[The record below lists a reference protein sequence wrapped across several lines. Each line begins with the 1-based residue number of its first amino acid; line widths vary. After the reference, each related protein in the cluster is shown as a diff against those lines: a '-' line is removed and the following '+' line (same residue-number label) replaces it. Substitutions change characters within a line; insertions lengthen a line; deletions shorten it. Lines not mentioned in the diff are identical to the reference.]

1 MDAKQVA
8 NIILRQLGGNKFI
21 AMTGANTFVYGTDEQ
36 GNPYLSMQLKR
47 NVSKAKYL
55 IITLNPMD
63 TYNMKFISIN
73 SKHELK
79 TVAEHSDVYN
89 DMLQDIFTEVTG
101 MYTHL

>member
-8 NIILRQLGGNKFI
+8 TIILKQLGGNKFI
-21 AMTGANTFVYGTDEQ
+21 VMTGANNFVYGDDEN
-36 GNPYLSMQLKR
+36 GNPMLTMQLKR

-55 IITLNPMD
+55 TITLNAMD

-73 SKHELK
+73 SKHELT
-79 TVAEHSDVYN
+79 TVAEHNDVYN
-89 DMLQDIFTEVTG
+89 DMLQNIFTEVTG